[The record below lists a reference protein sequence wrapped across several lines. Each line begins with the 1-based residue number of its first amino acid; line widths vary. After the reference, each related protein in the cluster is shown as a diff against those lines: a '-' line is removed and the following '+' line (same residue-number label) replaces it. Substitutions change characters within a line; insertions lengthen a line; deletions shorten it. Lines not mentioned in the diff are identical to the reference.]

1 MVALSN
7 LTEHYQ
13 KLLGNLECPSF
24 ESEPWVNPGPL
35 KDRRVTI
42 ISSGGIHHRDEVPFK
57 GGDFGYRTIPANA
70 DARDIVMSHVSVN
83 FDRTAFQQ
91 DLDAIFPLSH
101 LADMAADG
109 TIGSVATDHYSFMGA
124 TDPALM
130 EDDARELAGRLQ
142 ADNVD
147 TAVLIPV

>member
-1 MVALSN
+1 MVSMN
-7 LTEHYQ
+7 KLTEHYQ
-13 KLLGNLECPSF
+13 KLLGGLECPTF

-35 KDRRVTI
+35 ADRRVTL
-42 ISSGGIHHRDEVPFK
+42 ISSGGIHHRDEPPFK
-57 GGDFGYRTIPANA
+57 GGDFGYRTIPA
-70 DARDIVMSHVSVN
+70 DSDPKDIVMSHVSVN

-91 DLDAIFPLSH
+91 DLEAIFPLAL

-124 TDPALM
+124 TDPLKM
-130 EDDARELAGRLQ
+130 EDDARELAGRLK

-147 TAVLIPV
+147 TAILIPV